1 MNNRFF
7 IGLVTDVQ
15 DGVFLVV
22 GQEVGQHFTGV
33 FLLPEE
39 HLDDVHWG
47 DVLKVDLRGP
57 TLKVGEDLL
66 PIAKFVEKK
75 ERTLRRN
82 QAVTLQEAINAFLIE
97 KGWTE
102 ETQDETLGEVMRTM
116 QAHFSI
122 FTP

>member
-22 GQEVGQHFTGV
+22 GQEVGQHFTSV

-57 TLKVGEDLL
+57 TLKVGEDFL
-66 PIAKFVEKK
+66 PIAKFIEKE
-75 ERTLRRN
+75 ERTLRRD
-82 QAVTLQEAINAFLIE
+82 QAVTLQESINAFLIA

-102 ETQDETLGEVMRTM
+102 ETQGETLGEVMRTM
-116 QAHFSI
+116 QAHFNL